1 MKFVHFPFCL
11 ISVYILRTSVF
22 ISHQRAAGM
31 SWIVLLG
38 LAVLH
43 SVTVLAGRCEDCNT
57 VVAGLQ
63 SAALSNESLAMQQ
76 GMIVNM
82 ICVDAGLG
90 GPDDHPNCEK

>member
-1 MKFVHFPFCL
+1 MTCSALSPLL
-11 ISVYILRTSVF
+11 ILVF
-22 ISHQRAAGM
+22 SLSAP
-31 SWIVLLG
+31 S
-38 LAVLH
+38 
-43 SVTVLAGRCEDCNT
+43 TVFGERCEDCNT

-82 ICVDAGLG
+82 ICCDAGLG